1 MTVKYFH
8 NKFIAELLGIYSG
21 EEAGAMASILLQ
33 DVLGLSRADVVMKG
47 DENIDAGKLRFLND
61 VLTRLKNEEPLQ
73 YILGRTEFYGLDIL
87 LNPDVLIPRSETE
100 ELIAWVLNTVNTET
114 PKILDFGTG
123 SGCIPLALKK
133 NLPKSKI
140 TGVDKSQKA
149 LKLAKKNGRSLNL
162 DVEFLAFDIL
172 RDAPSKM
179 GTVDVVVS
187 NPPYVRFSEREKMT
201 SNVLKYE
208 PHMALFV
215 KDEDPLIFYRKIAD
229 IGKQILKESGLLFF
243 EINEEFGNE
252 ILSLLRDKGYE
263 NTELRKDLNGKDRMV
278 KALKP

>member
-1 MTVKYFH
+1 MTVKSFH
-8 NKFIAELLGIYSG
+8 NKFIAELLGIYSA
-21 EEAGAMASILLQ
+21 EEAGAMASILMQ
-33 DVLGLSRADVVMKG
+33 NVLGLSRADVVMKG

-149 LKLAKKNGRSLNL
+149 LKLAKKNARSLNL

>member
-187 NPPYVRFSEREKMT
+187 NPPYVRFSEREKMN

>member
-1 MTVKYFH
+1 MTVKSFH

-21 EEAGAMASILLQ
+21 EEAGAMASILMQ

-149 LKLAKKNGRSLNL
+149 LKLAKKNARSLNL

>member
-1 MTVKYFH
+1 MTVKSFH

-21 EEAGAMASILLQ
+21 EEAGAMASILMQ

-149 LKLAKKNGRSLNL
+149 LKLAKKNARSLNL

-187 NPPYVRFSEREKMT
+187 NPPYVRFSEREKMN